1 MYPILVVYFTNR
13 NEFIVR
19 LVSNVRYYENDI
31 TSMGWKVV
39 SIRYYYRGNFIKKE
53 TLHDYMLYESFR
65 RYDMLKR
72 KKRLEKVLRLINSF
86 FK

>member
-19 LVSNVRYYENDI
+19 LVSNVRYHENDI

-53 TLHDYMLYESFR
+53 TLHDYILYESFR